1 MKIANIRTLWTAFPN
16 WNFNLVTSEIAL
28 VLAVATAAVW
38 GQETIRLPNGKQ
50 PLPSKPQV
58 GQSLLTG
65 EANRAPLPHLYWH
78 FLLYQNHLDRVAAVR
93 EQQGKD
99 GGALR
104 THFQKK
110 LGFTDSQFQVVRN
123 AGLQLEGKLK
133 PIDEKARA
141 IAKQDRDWRRVN
153 GVSRSVPPPGHA
165 QMQQLRKD
173 HEAVIEAQVVDLNR
187 ALGSKSAAKLQSFIE
202 TDWAPHV
209 TVHRIQSRPH
219 DPKNHPVHQLH
230 MEARQ

>member
-1 MKIANIRTLWTAFPN
+1 MRVSRYSGALPLGKLMFVCLGVIVIAVNHVSWAQ
-16 WNFNLVTSEIAL
+16 VTVILHSRSQGAPS
-28 VLAVATAAVW
+28 TPTDW
-38 GQETIRLPNGKQ
+38 GSIPDSYKA
-50 PLPSKPQV
+50 S
-58 GQSLLTG
+58 
-65 EANRAPLPHLYWH
+65 RASLPHLYWH
-78 FLLYQNHLDRVAAVR
+78 FLLYQNHLDSVAAKR
-93 EQQGKD
+93 EKQGKD

-110 LGFTDSQFQVVRN
+110 LGFTDGQFQIVRA
-123 AGLQLEGKLK
+123 AGLHLEASLK
-133 PIDEKARA
+133 PIDETARA

-173 HEAVIEAQVVDLNR
+173 HEAAIEAQVVDLNR